1 MFLQLKMQEP
11 HPALP
16 SLKLRQAGLPSAWR
30 SVYGCQTDA
39 VFESRRDSTFID
51 NELNIITIP
60 IGIALQECST
70 TLVSF
75 IIFVIYYK
83 CSTPPVSYVLPVR
96 PPCLRLGARVRRLNR
111 YH

>member
-1 MFLQLKMQEP
+1 MFDTSGVVCVTRQT
-11 HPALP
+11 P
-16 SLKLRQAGLPSAWR
+16 STRGQS
-30 SVYGCQTDA
+30 DA

-60 IGIALQECST
+60 IGIALQECSK

-83 CSTPPVSYVLPVR
+83 CSTPPVSYVLPVKPR
-96 PPCLRLGARVRRLNR
+96 VLGVKRMPYLNPGGIPHLYR
-111 YH
+111 MNLI

>member
-1 MFLQLKMQEP
+1 MFDTSGVVCVTRQT
-11 HPALP
+11 P
-16 SLKLRQAGLPSAWR
+16 STRGQSD
-30 SVYGCQTDA
+30 T

-70 TLVSF
+70 PLVSF

-83 CSTPPVSYVLPVR
+83 CSTPPVSYAIPVR
-96 PPCLRLGARVRRLNR
+96 PRVLGLGARVRRLNR